1 MAAIELIDRL
11 KLTMENNE
19 MTYFDMSK
27 AFDTIDHTIGLL
39 INKLTFYG
47 IHGVG
52 LDLIKSY
59 LNNCYQFVEY
69 GMVWC
74 NFIRQRQLYV
84 SLAWKPPFKSKK
96 SNQNMCL

>member
-27 AFDTIDHTIGLL
+27 AFDTIDHTIGLR